1 MHHLIPPSKPRYLYY
16 LVLGALIFLAATSTL
31 VDARNA
37 DDIRA
42 NILASTTSIGR
53 NLGGVGAKPDGGT
66 TRESGR
72 SGPTHK
78 AQDWVRA
85 NTPQEKILYEKVQ
98 REGIG
103 WRKFDERFDGPA
115 ARQPLDAQGEP
126 IDTRFDVK
134 GNSPALD
141 AARASGI
148 SIANNRTEHIV
159 GRWGGKFELPVVAI
173 HSTLM
178 PDGNVLAYDSVSDG
192 AAESY
197 PIHTSTRA
205 IVWSPTTRA
214 ITNVDETLGSNIF
227 CSGHIVLP
235 DGRIFVAGGNL
246 NDNLDGINKTHT
258 FTFSN
263 RTWAVGNDM
272 ARARWY
278 PTLTMM
284 SNGEALISGG
294 GANLPEV
301 RGINGVMRSLTGAD
315 IEIAY
320 ERNYNWLKQAPNGK
334 VATLGPSPNLNL
346 LDPAGA
352 GSWETYINRADSIY
366 RDYGSYAMYDVG
378 KAIVAGGS
386 GYNSTAGLVDLNTST
401 AQATGS
407 MAFQRRQHNLTVLAD
422 GTVLAT
428 GGLQNSPNGLVDINN
443 GVFAAERWDPATGQ
457 WTTMASMRVSRQY
470 HSTALLLPDGRVFSA
485 GGGICGDCT
494 TQNYL
499 QKNGEVYSPP
509 YLFKKDGSGWA
520 ASRPQLTNVPGAV
533 GYNQSFTVTSGNAA
547 DIRKAAMVRFGGVT
561 HGVNMDQQYI
571 PVSYT
576 QTAGNKLSITSP
588 NNSRIAPP
596 GYYMLFIID
605 KEGVPA
611 RARIVRVQ

>member
-1 MHHLIPPSKPRYLYY
+1 MHNLIPPLKPRHVYY
-16 LVLGALIFLAATSTL
+16 LLLGALIFVVATSSI
-31 VDARNA
+31 VQARSPNDIPSNA
-37 DDIRA
+37 
-42 NILASTTSIGR
+42 LASSAASGR

-78 AQDWVRA
+78 AQDWARI
-85 NTPQEKILYEKVQ
+85 NPDKERILYEKVQ
-98 REGIG
+98 KEGIG

-126 IDTRFDVK
+126 IDTRFDAK

-148 SIANNRTEHIV
+148 AIANNRTEHII
-159 GRWGGKFELPVVAI
+159 GRWGGKQEWPVVAI
-173 HSTLM
+173 HATLM
-178 PDGNVLAYDSVSDG
+178 PDGNVLAFDSVGDG

-205 IVWSPTTRA
+205 TVWNPSTRTH
-214 ITNVDETLGSNIF
+214 TNVDEKLGSNIF
-227 CSGHIVLP
+227 CSGHTVLP

-258 FTFSN
+258 FSFSN

-284 SNGEALISGG
+284 SNGETLISGG
-294 GANLPEV
+294 GTNLPEV
-301 RGINGVMRSLTGAD
+301 RGTNGVMRSLTGAD
-315 IEIAY
+315 LEIAF

-334 VATLGPSPNLNL
+334 VATLGPSPNLNFL
-346 LDPAGA
+346 NPAGT
-352 GSWETYINRADSIY
+352 GLWEPFISRADSTY

-386 GYNSTAGLVDLNTST
+386 YFDSTAGLVDLNTST
-401 AQATGS
+401 AQATS
-407 MAFQRRQHNLTVLAD
+407 PMAFQRRQHNLTVLAD

-428 GGLQNSPNGLVDINN
+428 GGIQNSNSGLVDINN
-443 GVFAAERWDPATGQ
+443 GVFAAERWNPSTGQ
-457 WTTMASMRVSRQY
+457 WSTMASMQVSRQY
-470 HSTALLLPDGRVFSA
+470 HSTALLLPDGRVLSA

-494 TQNYL
+494 TLNYL
-499 QKNGEVYSPP
+499 QKNAEVYSPP